1 MIAPLD
7 NLLNFTNDLFQKKEL
22 KPLFG
27 QIASTAQYLWERGW
41 AERNA
46 GNFTVNLT
54 GYFGKKELERLTSH
68 PFYPFSGGFP
78 DLAGNLFM
86 VSGTGTRM
94 RDLAKNPME
103 HVCFL
108 YMAEGGNVMHLISGH
123 PEGTPVLPTSEIT
136 THLAIQQQLIKQ
148 RSANRVVL
156 HAHVTEMIALTHLS
170 PFQSEEAVNNLLQG
184 MHPEISLFL
193 PDGVG
198 FIPYT
203 LSGTDRMAVETL
215 KGLVNHQAIIWEKH
229 GCISIG
235 QSPDDAFDI
244 LDIMAK
250 AARIFFLSASSG
262 HLPQGLRQDQINE
275 IRTHLPGK

>member
-22 KPLFG
+22 KPLYN

-54 GYFGKKELERLTSH
+54 GFFTTKELERLTSH
-68 PFYPFSGGFP
+68 PFFPFPGEFP
-78 DLAGNLFM
+78 DLAGNLFL

-94 RDLAKNPME
+94 RDTAKNPMD

-108 YMAEGGNVMHLISGH
+108 YLAERGSVFHIISGR
-123 PEGTPVLPTSEIT
+123 PDGTPVLPTSEIT
-136 THLAIQQQLIKQ
+136 THLAIQQQLVKQ
-148 RSANRVVL
+148 RSASKVVL
-156 HAHVTEMIALTHLS
+156 HAHVTELIALTQLS
-170 PFQSEEAVNNLLQG
+170 QFQSEEAVNQLLQG

-229 GCISIG
+229 GCISVSH
-235 QSPDDAFDI
+235 SPDDAFDI
-244 LDIMAK
+244 LDIIAK
-250 AARIFFLSASSG
+250 AARIFFLSVSSG
-262 HLPQGLRQDQINE
+262 YLPQGLRQEQINE
-275 IRTHLPGK
+275 IRTFFPGK